1 MIVARKVTPNE
12 LKKTVL
18 LELEADTKSEVTDGI
33 TKDDVDGWD
42 DDYTIEIGSSCLT
55 MDGNFAFRSSDGK
68 WNWQ

>member
-1 MIVARKVTPNE
+1 MIIARSVSVNQSTRRVK
-12 LKKTVL
+12 
-18 LELEADTKSEVTDGI
+18 LELEADTKSEVRDDI

-42 DDYTIEIGSSCLT
+42 DDYEIEMGSSCLT